1 MEDFSLIQEQLE
13 EKEDPQN
20 LPDARDAVR
29 RHVETKQQL
38 EKADLDIACE
48 AVSHTVSKLLP
59 CDNPDFL
66 GECWLLGGSPGL
78 WREEIDREK

>member
-1 MEDFSLIQEQLE
+1 MLSMQGRMEDFDLIQEQLE
-13 EKEDPQN
+13 RKEDPRN
-20 LPDARDAVR
+20 LDDARDAVR

-59 CDNPDFL
+59 CHNPDFL
-66 GECWLLGGSPGL
+66 GEYGVN
-78 WREEIDREK
+78 

>member
-1 MEDFSLIQEQLE
+1 MEDFYLIQDQLE

-20 LPDARDAVR
+20 LEDARDAVR

-38 EKADLDIACE
+38 EKADLDMACE

-66 GECWLLGGSPGL
+66 CECY
-78 WREEIDREK
+78 